1 MLPVPLQRVDTKR
14 ASASEC
20 AAIEMPLSQSACEK
34 PGKMSGAVGS

>member
-14 ASASEC
+14 AS
-20 AAIEMPLSQSACEK
+20 AIEMPLSQSACEK